1 MARRKTQRRR
11 GRKQASHTNFSRAL
25 LRLKKLKPSEQ
36 QQAMNM
42 ANASFIRQ
50 FCKLLRKLKHAKLS
64 RKKKQTL
71 QRYKKD
77 LRQLTNAKTTLSKR
91 RRILSQKG
99 GGFIKSILSSIPVV
113 KDVIYAIDT
122 Y

>member
-11 GRKQASHTNFSRAL
+11 GRKQTSNSNFSRAL
-25 LRLKKLKPSEQ
+25 IRLKKLKPSEQ